1 MGVTSKIYSRISEKC
16 SNNSM
21 EKENVC
27 YVKYYYE
34 PGLSARNRIATQPPE
49 GTHTNSVPLNRIN
62 KVKIFGIILR
72 IKISK
77 PFSNNK
83 EIEAIKM
90 ERVTLST
97 QNASVLHHYLCTCVK

>member
-1 MGVTSKIYSRISEKC
+1 MRFTSKIYSRISEKC

-49 GTHTNSVPLNRIN
+49 GTPTV
-62 KVKIFGIILR
+62 F
-72 IKISK
+72 
-77 PFSNNK
+77 
-83 EIEAIKM
+83 
-90 ERVTLST
+90 LST
-97 QNASVLHHYLCTCVK
+97 GSTRLKILGSFLGLKFPNPSPTTKKLRP

>member
-1 MGVTSKIYSRISEKC
+1 MGFTSKIYSRISEKC

-49 GTHTNSVPLNRIN
+49 GTPIVFLSTGST
-62 KVKIFGIILR
+62 K
-72 IKISK
+72 IKILGLFLGLKFPNPSPTTK
-77 PFSNNK
+77 KLRP
-83 EIEAIKM
+83 
-90 ERVTLST
+90 
-97 QNASVLHHYLCTCVK
+97 